1 MEDKEPKNFVKT
13 RMPANLPPE
22 YLEAEKRYRAAKNP
36 TEKLACL
43 EDMLTLLPKH
53 KGTDKLRAD
62 LRRRVSKVKAASQAK
77 KGASKRESAFQID
90 KEGAGQVVVVG
101 PANVGK
107 SALVARLT
115 NANPE
120 VADFPLTTWKPTPG
134 MMPVENIQVQLVDTP
149 PLNRDYVEP
158 ELLDLIRRSDLIL
171 LVVDLQTDPVQQLEE
186 TVHLLEENRI
196 VPSHQRDKYEE
207 ERLLKFIPFLV
218 LANKNDDESTDENLQ
233 IFRELTDNDWPMISV
248 STITGRNLELLK
260 NTLVD
265 KLQIIRVYSKAPGKE
280 PDLTAPFVLK
290 RGSTVEDFAGKV
302 HKDFVDKLK
311 IAKVWGDVVFDG
323 QMVQRDY
330 ILRDGDVV
338 ELHI

>member
-1 MEDKEPKNFVKT
+1 
-13 RMPANLPPE
+13 MPANLPPE

-36 TEKLACL
+36 TEKLTCL

-62 LRRRVSKVKAASQAK
+62 LRRRISKVKATSQGK
-77 KGASKRESAFQID
+77 KAGGKRESVFQID

-149 PLNRDYVEP
+149 ALNRDYLEP
-158 ELLDLIRRSDLIL
+158 ELLDLIRRSELIL

-186 TVHLLEENRI
+186 TVNLLEENRI
-196 VPSHQRDKYEE
+196 VPSHLRDKYEE

-218 LANKNDDESTDENLQ
+218 LANKNDDENTDENLE
-233 IFRELTDNDWPMISV
+233 IFRELTDHDWPMISV

-280 PDLTAPFVLK
+280 PDLTAPFILK

-302 HKDFVDKLK
+302 HKDFIDKLK
-311 IAKVWGDVVFDG
+311 IARVWGDSVFDG

>member
-1 MEDKEPKNFVKT
+1 
-13 RMPANLPPE
+13 MPANLPPE

-36 TEKLACL
+36 TDKLAYL

-62 LRRRVSKVKAASQAK
+62 LRRRLSKVKAASQTK
-77 KGASKRESAFQID
+77 KGAAKRESAFQID

-134 MMPVENIQVQLVDTP
+134 MLPVENIQIQLVDTP
-149 PLNRDYVEP
+149 ALNRDYVEP
-158 ELLDLIRRSDLIL
+158 ELMDLIRRSDLIL
-171 LVVDLQTDPVQQLEE
+171 LVVDLQTDPVEQLEE

-196 VPSHQRDKYEE
+196 VSSHLQDQYTEPGRV
-207 ERLLKFIPFLV
+207 RFIPFLV
-218 LANKNDDESTDENLQ
+218 LANKNDDENTDENLE
-233 IFRELTDNDWPMISV
+233 IFQELTDKDWPMISV

-302 HKDFVDKLK
+302 HKDFVVKLK
-311 IAKVWGDVVFDG
+311 IAKVWGDSVFDG